1 MHLTNVFF
9 VFLDYAE
16 GEGESSGSLLPFFA
30 RKSTC

>member
-16 GEGESSGSLLPFFA
+16 GEGESGGSFPSLF
-30 RKSTC
+30 C